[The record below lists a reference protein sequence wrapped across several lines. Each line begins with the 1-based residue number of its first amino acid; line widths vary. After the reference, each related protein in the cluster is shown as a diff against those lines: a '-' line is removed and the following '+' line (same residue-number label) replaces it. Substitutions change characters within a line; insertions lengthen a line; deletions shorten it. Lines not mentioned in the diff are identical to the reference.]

1 MRERLE
7 RLREA
12 WAALSAR
19 EQRLLGAMGAVALV
33 LALGTG
39 VMVVGSSMDQ
49 LREERDGLKEALASI
64 DAAGP
69 RIEAA
74 LQRKAAAQAR
84 YDNPVGPL
92 GSYVEQKAQEQ
103 GLELRQVNEQPET
116 KLGKY
121 TRRHVRVNLN
131 SVELR
136 PLMRLVASLY
146 DGNVPVALEQLDIQ
160 HYAGGDRYNV
170 ELGVY
175 AFDDKSSRSASKGLE

>member
-1 MRERLE
+1 ML
-7 RLREA
+7 
-12 WAALSAR
+12 
-19 EQRLLGAMGAVALV
+19 
-33 LALGTG
+33 
-39 VMVVGSSMDQ
+39 VGSGMDE
-49 LREERDGLKEALASI
+49 LREERDELQEALAAI
-64 DAAGP
+64 DAAAP

-74 LQRKAAAQAR
+74 MRRKEAADAR
-84 YDNPVGPL
+84 YDHPVGPL
-92 GSYVEQKAQEQ
+92 GSYVEKKAEEQ

-121 TRRHVRVNLN
+121 TRRHVRVNMN

-136 PLMRLVASLY
+136 PLMRMVASLY

-175 AFDDKSSRSASKGLE
+175 AFDGKAGSSNTKERK